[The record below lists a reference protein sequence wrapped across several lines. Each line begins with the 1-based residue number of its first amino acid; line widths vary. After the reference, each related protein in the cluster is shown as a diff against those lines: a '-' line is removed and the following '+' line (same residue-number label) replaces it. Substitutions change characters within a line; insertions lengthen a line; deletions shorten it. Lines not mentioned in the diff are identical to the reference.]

1 MSPAPTPA
9 QNRRGILAM
18 VASMAIFTANDT
30 FTKLARVDLPV
41 GEVLFIRGIF
51 AGLVS
56 LALVVAFGKFAQYLW
71 PAGLVKTA
79 DPRNTIWLVDGP
91 ASPL

>member
-1 MSPAPTPA
+1 MDLQPTPA

-41 GEVLFIRGIF
+41 GEVLFVRGVF
-51 AGLVS
+51 AGIVS
-56 LALVVAFGKFAQYLW
+56 LVLVFAFGAIRQLRL
-71 PAGLVKTA
+71 AL
-79 DPRNTIWLVDGP
+79 
-91 ASPL
+91 